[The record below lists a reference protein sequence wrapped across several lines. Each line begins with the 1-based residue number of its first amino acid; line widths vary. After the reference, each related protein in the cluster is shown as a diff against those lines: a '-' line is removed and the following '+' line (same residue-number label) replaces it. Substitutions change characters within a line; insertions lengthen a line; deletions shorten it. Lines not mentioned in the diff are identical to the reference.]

1 MPTMNEII
9 NSPIFWVALWAVLC
23 IGRDELHSAIK
34 SFIRVIHSGMRLS
47 SFSVLRAESKL
58 AQRNR
63 EVLIAEGLEEAE
75 RSIERKFERIN
86 TAIERDLSRYPSI
99 HRKLSEMVTQLEED
113 YNKSTDVPIELSNW
127 VTIIEAISNIE
138 HTGDTLV
145 SNMLEE
151 IKETL
156 ESQHKTAI
164 ESYQNSS
171 QKRHELL
178 SKMLPLWRRLQKT
191 IEEVGGSITN
201 LKTRSQNVDRLM
213 DDYEQIQKKTDRA
226 ISRLSSSSLNQ
237 FFIAGLAMLI
247 AVGGAIIN
255 FNLIALPMSE
265 MVGGSSYIGS
275 FKTSDV
281 AGMVV
286 ILLELSMG
294 LFLMESLRITRLF
307 PIIGSM
313 DDKKRTWMIWISLT
327 LLAVLAGIE
336 SSLAFMRDR
345 IAADMEA
352 LRQSL
357 AGVEQTAQAK
367 SMIPMVG
374 QMVMGFIFPF
384 VLAFVAIPLESFV
397 KSSRTMLGM
406 LAGGFLKVVSFM
418 LRLLGN
424 IIFHFGNFLVKLSDL
439 VTFPRLLMD
448 WYILKQKHGAEEPDK
463 TAEKPGMKRERKK
476 AKEKKGQTEQQVGLL
491 EEPV

>member
-1 MPTMNEII
+1 MPNMSEIL
-9 NSPIFWVALWAVLC
+9 NSPIFWIILWVILC
-23 IGRDELHSAIK
+23 IGRDQLHLAIR
-34 SFIRVIHSGMRLS
+34 SFIRILHNGMRLTS
-47 SFSVLRAESKL
+47 ASVLRAESL
-58 AQRNR
+58 LVQRNR

-75 RSIERKFERIN
+75 RSVERKFERIN
-86 TAIERDLSRYPSI
+86 KAVERDLAKYPSI
-99 HRKLSEMVTQLEED
+99 HRKLSEMVSKIEND
-113 YNKSTDVPIELSNW
+113 YSQSAEVPISLPNW
-127 VTIIEAISNIE
+127 VTIIEAIANIR

-151 IKETL
+151 IRDTL
-156 ESQHKTAI
+156 ESQHKASL
-164 ESYQNSS
+164 ENYQSS
-171 QKRHELL
+171 TKKRHELL
-178 SKMLPLWRRLQKT
+178 SKMLPLWRKLQK
-191 IEEVGGSITN
+191 IIGEVGTSINN
-201 LKTRSQNVDRLM
+201 LNTRSQNIDRFM
-213 DDYEQIQKKTDRA
+213 EGYEQIQNKTDRA
-226 ISRLSSSSLNQ
+226 MRRVSSSSLTQ

-247 AVGGAIIN
+247 AIGGAVIN

-281 AGMVV
+281 AGMVI

-294 LFLMESLRITRLF
+294 LFMMESLRITRLF

-313 DDKKRTWMIWISLT
+313 DDKKRTWMIWIT
-327 LLAVLAGIE
+327 LILLVVLAGIE

-397 KSSRTMLGM
+397 KSSRTVLGI
-406 LAGGFLKVVSFM
+406 LAAGFLRMVAFI

-424 IIFHFGNFLVKLSDL
+424 VMFHIGNFLITLSDL
-439 VTFPRLLMD
+439 VTFPRLLIA
-448 WYILKQKHGAEEPDK
+448 WFSVKQNNG
-463 TAEKPGMKRERKK
+463 TEKPTRKTEKKK
-476 AKEKKGQTEQQVGLL
+476 AKKNKDQTEHVGLL
-491 EEPV
+491 EGTA